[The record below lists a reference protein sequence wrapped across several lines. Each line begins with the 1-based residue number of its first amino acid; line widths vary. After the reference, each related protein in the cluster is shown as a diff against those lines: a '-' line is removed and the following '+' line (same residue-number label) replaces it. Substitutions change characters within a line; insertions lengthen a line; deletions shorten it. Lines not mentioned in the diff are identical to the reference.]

1 MRRGPLVQL
10 EAWRTQLDAFLVSD
24 PDASQPAA
32 ALSRE
37 TLSAAEVAATVFSSR
52 AAYALPADHSSMR
65 DLDSIKRPL
74 LDRIHNL
81 ASLPPSART
90 DLLRNVD
97 AIGALQGQDVHQFAL
112 AIGELRRLNL
122 LAIGAFLVA
131 VVIDGLILLCGIL
144 GARPDSYLDMRHPS
158 DLLDIQ
164 ELALETVMSLSLG
177 ESVEAPVRSPFI
189 RRCRALLEHVTVDS
203 DLAYSGFP
211 AVLPS
216 AAVQDLRLVEI
227 GVLLALGL
235 AQRQSDGDLALRT
248 RFVLWIAHCAQKDLS
263 QTAALDSLNVTTC

>member
-1 MRRGPLVQL
+1 
-10 EAWRTQLDAFLVSD
+10 
-24 PDASQPAA
+24 
-32 ALSRE
+32 
-37 TLSAAEVAATVFSSR
+37 
-52 AAYALPADHSSMR
+52 MR